1 MSEMQVQAELK
12 LKDSL
17 SRPAGTALD
26 SLGKSAAKTG
36 AAVDAIGKGDAV
48 KAMAKAAKA
57 AAKSMDAIG
66 NEAKD
71 AARNMDA
78 IASES
83 REIGGNLQKAEQ
95 RASALRRSLRGVG
108 QTARDAVS
116 HMQRLGKGMDGVWK
130 TGAGITASG
139 YAAKAALDKPV
150 SRELQRLHDANIA
163 NMTPKQLQSLD
174 AAAVKHGGGTLEDA
188 AATRRKFFAD
198 GIADLLTFE
207 QMGTLLGAAQK
218 GATATDSRG
227 EDIAAMQGAGIKTQ
241 QFKIEEA
248 DLAMG
253 MMANAAAVGAL
264 EVKEMA
270 PAMGGIFSAA
280 PDMQG
285 LKGTAYHLANLE
297 TIRDVSG
304 SGSEALT
311 LYENLQAFRNSP
323 EAEKNLKKK
332 KVNITK
338 IYQRTAASGGDMN
351 MAFVDAIQ
359 TGVVKKDKLYKKL
372 HAQWEKAEGEEKA
385 NLKRQLS
392 SRQTTLFGQIIG
404 DRQARQAAVA
414 LANST
419 ERRGEVLQAIEKDP
433 LATID
438 ENFKKIMGSTHSQFD
453 ALGNAWETSMD
464 GFFEKIKGS
473 VDAGLTSATDFM
485 VAHPDGS
492 VALAGA
498 TAVGGSIAAGSGAMA
513 VVDFLRKGKGAASGA
528 GQGAATAVE
537 TAADATSTIGKGAK
551 ALKGAGRVAKIG
563 GPVGVALAAVDA
575 IATELDENLTR
586 EQKNISHSGTAGG
599 FVGGLGGAAAGAAAG
614 SVVPVVG
621 TIVGAIV
628 GGILGS
634 LGGAEVGEQV
644 GKAIWTPSESDGER
658 PVPDEYAEA
667 MQYIQQQ
674 ATQPIQA
681 TIQLNVELDGD
692 KVAEAVEQRQL
703 RESTRR

>member
-1 MSEMQVQAELK
+1 MSDMQVQAELK

-48 KAMAKAAKA
+48 KAMAKDAKA

-71 AARNMDA
+71 AARSMDA

-95 RASALRRSLRGVG
+95 RASALRRQLRGVG

-130 TGAGITASG
+130 TGAGIAASG

-150 SRELQRLHDANIA
+150 ARETQYLNDANIA
-163 NMTPKQLQSLD
+163 DVDVNKLRALD
-174 AAAVKHGGGTLEDA
+174 AAAVKYGGGTMDGA
-188 AATRRKFFAD
+188 RATRGVLFAQGLD
-198 GIADLLTFE
+198 FETTDKVLHGIQRT
-207 QMGTLLGAAQK
+207 
-218 GATATDSRG
+218 ATATGSEGADL
-227 EDIAAMQGAGIKTQ
+227 ANMVAAGIKAK
-241 QFKIEEA
+241 QFKPEETEKI
-248 DLAMG
+248 LG
-253 MMANAAAVGAL
+253 MATNAGAEGAFETKDMA
-264 EVKEMA
+264 KHM
-270 PAMGGIFSAA
+270 PGIFTNA
-280 PDMQG
+280 PDMLG
-285 LKGTAYHLANLE
+285 VKGAAYHYANLQVM
-297 TIRDVSG
+297 RDAAG
-304 SGSEALT
+304 SSDEAAT
-311 LYENLQAFRNSP
+311 LYENLQAFRNGP
-323 EAEKNLKKK
+323 EAAKNLKKK
-332 KVNITK
+332 KVNLTK
-338 IYQRTAASGGDMN
+338 IYQRAAANGDDMN
-351 MAFVDAIQ
+351 VAFVDAIQ
-359 TGVVKKDKLYKKL
+359 RGVVEKDKLYKSITGKM
-372 HAQWEKAEGEEKA
+372 A
-385 NLKRQLS
+385 NAKGPELEALKRQRAT
-392 SRQTTLFGQIIG
+392 RQSELFGQIIG

-414 LANST
+414 LANGKD
-419 ERRGEVLQAIEKDP
+419 RRAEVLAKIEDNP
-433 LATID
+433 LAAVDKFFERVQT
-438 ENFKKIMGSTHSQFD
+438 STQTKFD
-453 ALGNAWETSMD
+453 GLGNAWETAMD
-464 GFFEKIKGS
+464 GFFGKVKGN

-485 VAHPDGS
+485 VSHPEGS

-498 TAVGGSIAAGSGAMA
+498 TAVGGSFAAGSGAMA
-513 VVDFLRKGKGAASGA
+513 VVDFLRKGKGVAPGA
-528 GQGAATAVE
+528 GQGTATVVDA
-537 TAADATSTIGKGAK
+537 AADATATIGKGAK
-551 ALKGAGRVAKIG
+551 ALTGAGRIAKIG
-563 GPVGVALAAVDA
+563 GPVGAALAAVDA
-575 IATELDENLTR
+575 IATEMDESLTR

-621 TIVGAIV
+621 TIVGAII

-644 GKAIWTPSESDGER
+644 GKAIWAPSESDGQR
-658 PVPDEYAEA
+658 PMSDEYAEA

-674 ATQPIQA
+674 AAQPIQA